1 MFRGDREM
9 RLIDADNIKMGK
21 ALTTECEYNMGWN
34 DAIDAIDENE
44 PTVEAIPVY
53 WIAMY
58 LNKLKKQK
66 EMEDE
71 FIMTEEAGYGI
82 NYSYYYA
89 RGIMKMV
96 EEWEEGK

>member
-1 MFRGDREM
+1 M
-9 RLIDADNIKMGK
+9 RLIDADELTYLTLGEDTETPLEFVPTEFIEK
-21 ALTTECEYNMGWN
+21 AET
-34 DAIDAIDENE
+34 I
-44 PTVEAIPVY
+44 EAIPVH